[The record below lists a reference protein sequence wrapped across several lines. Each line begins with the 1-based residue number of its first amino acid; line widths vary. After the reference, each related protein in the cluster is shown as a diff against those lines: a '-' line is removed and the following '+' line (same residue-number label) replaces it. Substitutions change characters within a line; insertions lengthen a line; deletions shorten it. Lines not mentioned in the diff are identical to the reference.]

1 MQVASIPS
9 WALFGIEA
17 VEVNVEAHLS
27 SGLPSFAIVGLPETA
42 VKESKERVRSA
53 LINSGLS
60 FPMER
65 ITVNLAPADLPKA
78 GGRYDL
84 AIAVAILIASDQL
97 SSSESGQLVEL
108 FKGCEMVGELALGG
122 ELRPV
127 PGVVQ
132 AVFAAQNAARPIIV
146 PAANH
151 AELRI
156 VGYPLARGVASL
168 TALLSLVTQLA
179 HTHRTLREPDSSSGQ
194 ESSIP
199 FGEHA
204 ADQPNERSRGTL
216 KGALKG
222 TLKGTTK
229 GTTKGTS

>member
-9 WALFGIEA
+9 RALFGIEA
-17 VEVNVEAHLS
+17 VEVNVEARLS

-53 LINSGLS
+53 LINSGLN

-97 SSSESGQLVEL
+97 SSPESGQLVEL

-132 AVFAAQNAARPIIV
+132 AVLAAQNAARPIIV

-179 HTHRTLREPDSSSGQ
+179 HAHRTLREPDSSAGQ
-194 ESSIP
+194 
-199 FGEHA
+199 
-204 ADQPNERSRGTL
+204 
-216 KGALKG
+216 
-222 TLKGTTK
+222 
-229 GTTKGTS
+229 